1 MRLVGE
7 SRLVRVLEDITDAD
21 LERQE
26 RLDEK
31 LQGDGLLVIKF
42 NLLTGLL
49 NGGNGGLFAK
59 AFSSIGFR
67 KFSMSFESLGLSTSN
82 LPIRDSSKVC
92 ELSSGTGDI
101 ELVEYV
107 IGTDG
112 ILTELPQSLLLHPMN
127 HKRTYTIISSTSLS
141 HVKNFIFFLFL
152 FLFVKRCLLFLIA
165 FHDIGKIL
173 KVIFLSLTGR

>member
-7 SRLVRVLEDITDAD
+7 SRPARVLEDRTDAD

-26 RLDEK
+26 MLDER
-31 LQGDGLLVIKF
+31 LHGDGLLVKF

-59 AFSSIGFR
+59 TFSSIGFR
-67 KFSMSFESLGLSTSN
+67 KFSMSVESLGPSTNN
-82 LPIRDSSKVC
+82 LPIRVSSKVC
-92 ELSSGTGDI
+92 GLSLGTGDI

-112 ILTELPQSLLLHPMN
+112 ILHDYLP
-127 HKRTYTIISSTSLS
+127 ISSISYS
-141 HVKNFIFFLFL
+141 
-152 FLFVKRCLLFLIA
+152 
-165 FHDIGKIL
+165 IG
-173 KVIFLSLTGR
+173 

>member
-7 SRLVRVLEDITDAD
+7 SRLVRVLEDRTDAD
-21 LERQE
+21 LERQD

-31 LQGDGLLVIKF
+31 LQGDGLLVKF

-67 KFSMSFESLGLSTSN
+67 KFSMSFESLDLSTSN

-92 ELSSGTGDI
+92 ELSFETGDI

-112 ILTELPQSLLLHPMN
+112 ILT
-127 HKRTYTIISSTSLS
+127 
-141 HVKNFIFFLFL
+141 IF
-152 FLFVKRCLLFLIA
+152 R
-165 FHDIGKIL
+165 
-173 KVIFLSLTGR
+173 

>member
-7 SRLVRVLEDITDAD
+7 SRLVRVLEDRTDAD

-26 RLDEK
+26 WLEEK
-31 LQGDGLLVIKF
+31 LQGDGLLVKF

-49 NGGNGGLFAK
+49 NGGNGGLFVK

-92 ELSSGTGDI
+92 ELSFGTGDI

-107 IGTDG
+107 TGTDG
-112 ILTELPQSLLLHPMN
+112 IVTNFRQLQSLLLHQVVN
-127 HKRTYTIISSTSLS
+127 HNL
-141 HVKNFIFFLFL
+141 
-152 FLFVKRCLLFLIA
+152 
-165 FHDIGKIL
+165 
-173 KVIFLSLTGR
+173 